1 MRKLVLGTKPAAVYE
16 NLQLC
21 RGSLRLARL
30 GDWFLAVM
38 WTAGMGTYFPWG
50 YIAAA
55 VFPPLIHLTLVT
67 TFSWLFCVCN
77 ARTAP
82 WFGHCGRR
90 VRVIFWCCVFF
101 FFLCLSPRNARAVRA
116 MLMWLYTWK
125 WRISALL
132 DGGDYYHE
140 STLNKSG
147 KCGGRERN
155 SQRGESERSCF
166 FCFFFFSRSGS
177 HTGNDGL
184 STKVRAPCF

>member
-90 VRVIFWCCVFF
+90 VRVIFWCCF
-101 FFLCLSPRNARAVRA
+101 FFLPLSLSAQCPGCARHVNVALYLKMKDQRTPGWWG
-116 MLMWLYTWK
+116 LLSWKHFEQKWEMW
-125 WRISALL
+125 
-132 DGGDYYHE
+132 
-140 STLNKSG
+140 
-147 KCGGRERN
+147 REREK
-155 SQRGESERSCF
+155 QPERREREELLLLLLLLLAEWQPHREWWIINKGKGTMF
-166 FCFFFFSRSGS
+166 
-177 HTGNDGL
+177 
-184 STKVRAPCF
+184 